1 MQDDLNAISELFFF
15 LIRKKIG
22 RRFNNLTGKLQHLKT
37 IQHKIEMLLAVGIY
51 LPNSY
56 ESGTRGVQFIF
67 KQIFKLVTSI
77 TN

>member
-1 MQDDLNAISELFFF
+1 M
-15 LIRKKIG
+15 
-22 RRFNNLTGKLQHLKT
+22 TGKLQHLKT

-67 KQIFKLVTSI
+67 KQMFKLVTSI